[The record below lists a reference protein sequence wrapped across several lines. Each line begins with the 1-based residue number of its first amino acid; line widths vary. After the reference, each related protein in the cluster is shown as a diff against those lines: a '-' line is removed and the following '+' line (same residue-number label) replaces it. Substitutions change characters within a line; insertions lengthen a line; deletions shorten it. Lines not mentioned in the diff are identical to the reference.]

1 MKTLFLLRHMKSSWD
16 DDSVPDH
23 ERPLSA
29 RGERALATMA
39 DYFRHRKGGTPRPD
53 LILCSTAVRT
63 RATLAGLLPLWRE
76 PPPLCVDRAFY
87 MASAPALA
95 DRLRALPDPTATV
108 LLIGHNPGLE
118 ELALSLAGAEA
129 DPALRTRIMEKYPT
143 GGLARLEFALDRWA
157 DLAPGRGH
165 LAEFATPRGVGP
177 G

>member
-39 DYFRHRKGGTPRPD
+39 DYFRRRKGGTPRPD

-63 RATLAGLLPLWRE
+63 RATLAGLLPLWHE
-76 PPPLCVDRAFY
+76 PPPMSVDRVFY

-95 DRLRALPDPTATV
+95 DRLRALADPTATV

-118 ELALSLAGAEA
+118 DLALELAHPEES
-129 DPALRTRIMEKYPT
+129 PLRTRIMEKYPT
-143 GGLARLEFALDRWA
+143 GALTRLEFAIDRWS
-157 DLAPGRGH
+157 DLAPGSGR
-165 LAEFATPRGVGP
+165 LAEFITPREVAP
-177 G
+177 V